1 VNLFE
6 IAGEASKA
14 TAGSWLANS
23 DARIKTD
30 VRSLQGALDT
40 IEQVR
45 PVSFRYTEEY
55 RRSHPEIEN
64 KTYYNVIA
72 QEFAEVFPG
81 SVKSSGEML
90 DGKPVLQVDTYPAT
104 IHSIAAIQEL
114 DQRVKT
120 QQAELTRL
128 KAQNAELEKRLAA
141 FEKLAETLVQKTARP

>member
-1 VNLFE
+1 
-6 IAGEASKA
+6 
-14 TAGSWLANS
+14 
-23 DARIKTD
+23 D

-114 DQRVKT
+114 HQLLLAKD
-120 QQAELTRL
+120 AELAALKKKSTEMDLRL
-128 KAQNAELEKRLAA
+128 QALEKRLNSAQQLTGAEAA
-141 FEKLAETLVQKTARP
+141 SPKSE